1 MDRMTRPALVAVAT
15 ILLAMGAAPLSAQTQ
30 GGPTPSPGQLE
41 AWRRI
46 LAVEDA
52 RVETRAL
59 REELRSLIWS
69 NDQLVA
75 SLALRAAG
83 RTESP
88 AGCTDAIPLLV
99 STDST
104 IRSVA
109 ASSVAQ
115 CYVKQPNMALTG
127 ILGGL
132 ARAESNQA
140 SRGRIATAIGRMT
153 YESETDL
160 RLAEDMLLS
169 LLGPMPS
176 GNVGGPDLRTPPAE
190 LVTGVL
196 TGLEALERRHAKLA
210 PPSAAVVELATRVIH
225 DQAEHDRDA
234 TAEAQWALARRLA
247 LQVLLTGRAT
257 TLAAVDAALGDPDA
271 QVRRLAAI
279 AVGREDPLRQDALRR
294 ALHDS
299 SGPVRYAVLSQ
310 LGRRGDA
317 TISAHCEALLDLV
330 QDEDTHVALL
340 AIDLTSSCKGNDRA
354 IATVAAEVDQRTRTA
369 SGSETGGREAGRPRW
384 HRPAH
389 ALISLATLAPARA
402 VDAVPQ
408 LAADPAW
415 QVRMYTARAAAL
427 TGQLDVLRR
436 LGQDAHDNVREA
448 AIAALSTRGPRE
460 ADALC
465 LEALT
470 RDDYQLLITAA
481 RVLEGTPRRAD
492 ARAALLGALDRISS
506 QQRETSRDARHA
518 LIERL
523 AELGDSADAAR
534 LEPYLS
540 DFDPA
545 IAAAAASLLA
555 RWTGQPR
562 TATPKP
568 LPRLLLPTADQ
579 LADLFHTRVVL
590 HLRGLGD
597 VELRLLATDAPLNAF
612 RFVRLAGAGYYD
624 GLTFHRVVPGFVI
637 QGGSPG
643 ANEYSGDGPFTRD
656 EIGVPNRRGSVGLS
670 TRGRDTG
677 DAQFYVNLVD
687 NYRLDED
694 YTVFAEV
701 VRGMDLIDRI
711 LEGDVIERAVVV
723 RP

>member
-1 MDRMTRPALVAVAT
+1 
-15 ILLAMGAAPLSAQTQ
+15 
-30 GGPTPSPGQLE
+30 
-41 AWRRI
+41 
-46 LAVEDA
+46 
-52 RVETRAL
+52 
-59 REELRSLIWS
+59 
-69 NDQLVA
+69 
-75 SLALRAAG
+75 
-83 RTESP
+83 
-88 AGCTDAIPLLV
+88 
-99 STDST
+99 
-104 IRSVA
+104 
-109 ASSVAQ
+109 
-115 CYVKQPNMALTG
+115 
-127 ILGGL
+127 
-132 ARAESNQA
+132 
-140 SRGRIATAIGRMT
+140 MT
-153 YESETDL
+153 YDSEANL

-176 GNVGGPDLRTPPAE
+176 GNVGAPGLRTPPGE

-210 PPSAAVVELATRVIH
+210 PPSAAVVELTTSVIRG
-225 DQAEHDRDA
+225 QAEHARDA

-247 LQVLLTGRAT
+247 LQVLITGRAT
-257 TLAAVDAALGDPDA
+257 TLAAVDAALGDPDG

-279 AVGREDPLRQDALRR
+279 AVGREDPLRQDALGR

-317 TISAHCEALLDLV
+317 TIGAHCEALLDLV
-330 QDEDTHVALL
+330 HGEDTHVALL

-354 IATVAAEVDQRTRTA
+354 VATVAAEVDKRTA
-369 SGSETGGREAGRPRW
+369 SGSETGSGEAGRPRW

-389 ALISLATLAPARA
+389 ALVSLATLAPARA

-460 ADALC
+460 ADDLC
-465 LEALT
+465 LAALA

-481 RVLEGTPRRAD
+481 RVLEGTPRRAE
-492 ARAALLGALDRISS
+492 ARAALLGALDRISGE
-506 QQRETSRDARHA
+506 QRETSRDARQA

-568 LPRLLLPTADQ
+568 LPRLPLPTADQ
-579 LADLFHTRVVL
+579 LADLFRTRVVL

-597 VELRLLATDAPLNAF
+597 VELRMLAADAPLNAF
-612 RFVRLAGAGYYD
+612 RFVRLADAGYYD

-701 VRGMDLIDRI
+701 VRGMDLVDRI
-711 LEGDVIERAVVV
+711 LEGDVIERAVVI